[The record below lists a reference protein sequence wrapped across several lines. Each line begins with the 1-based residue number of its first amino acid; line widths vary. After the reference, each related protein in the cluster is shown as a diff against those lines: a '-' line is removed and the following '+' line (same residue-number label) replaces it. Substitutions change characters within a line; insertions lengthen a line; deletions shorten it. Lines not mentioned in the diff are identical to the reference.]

1 MIVTDE
7 EFITVDI
14 TPTWVAATS
23 VYLEVLR
30 VNEWWSEPS
39 KRAREELQRMA
50 QGMDDI
56 QQYVKEE
63 LRELKEGGE

>member
-14 TPTWVAATS
+14 TPTWVAATH

-50 QGMDDI
+50 QGMDNI

-63 LRELKEGGE
+63 LKELKEAEE

>member
-14 TPTWVAATS
+14 TPTWVAATH

-50 QGMDDI
+50 QGMDNI
-56 QQYVKEE
+56 QQYVQE
-63 LRELKEGGE
+63 ELKELEHD